1 MVSSRSQLGLPEQSQ
16 QQFDRAAL
24 TTPLQ
29 VRKRVTAHGA
39 LFGELG
45 LSEVLRL
52 ADLGDRATEVLG
64 RSHDMARSVPANRGT
79 PRTAGD
85 SGGNIPVQL

>member
-1 MVSSRSQLGLPEQSQ
+1 METDPTRMCALLVGL
-16 QQFDRAAL
+16 AN
-24 TTPLQ
+24 
-29 VRKRVTAHGA
+29 VTIRGV
-39 LFGELG
+39 GELG